1 MVCSKDLFWLSSCCI
16 LFGLLLEFLMAFR
29 SAEFSENSLYR
40 KLKKKKIHA
49 KRNGKKEL
57 YFLLL
62 LLFPLQFKYFIISG
76 STYFFMS
83 FVIKIKKQP

>member
-40 KLKKKKIHA
+40 KLKKKKTCQ
-49 KRNGKKEL
+49 KKWKER
-57 YFLLL
+57 
-62 LLFPLQFKYFIISG
+62 IV
-76 STYFFMS
+76 FFVVVVS
-83 FVIKIKKQP
+83 ITI

>member
-1 MVCSKDLFWLSSCCI
+1 MSSCCI

-40 KLKKKKIHA
+40 KLKKKIHA

-57 YFLLL
+57 YFLL

-83 FVIKIKKQP
+83 FVIKIKKTTLT

>member
-40 KLKKKKIHA
+40 KLKKKKYMP
-49 KRNGKKEL
+49 KEMER
-57 YFLLL
+57 
-62 LLFPLQFKYFIISG
+62 KNCI
-76 STYFFMS
+76 FFVVVS
-83 FVIKIKKQP
+83 ITI